1 MSEAK
6 RNNGSDE
13 SPHLDLTAVNADAVR
28 PPVRPFSTKP
38 FYKGHLFT
46 KSLIK
51 GAPMSDRLSTDRLA
65 AFSPQIARRVADIPS
80 ASARSDADVEGKR
93 LIIGKQV
100 RMKGELS
107 GCERLIVEGHADARL
122 SEVKSIE
129 VTANGTFKGDAEVD
143 TAVIAGTFEGSLKVR
158 GHLEIAPS
166 GVVKGNVSYKTIAV
180 ASGGRVLGTIES
192 TD

>member
-6 RNNGSDE
+6 KNDE
-13 SPHLDLTAVNADAVR
+13 SPRLDLAAASADAVR
-28 PPVRPFSTKP
+28 PPARPFSTKP

-51 GAPMSDRLSTDRLA
+51 GAPMSERLSPDRLA
-65 AFSPQIARRVADIPS
+65 AFSPQIARRVADIP
-80 ASARSDADVEGKR
+80 AVAARADVDMEGKR
-93 LIIGKQV
+93 LIIGKQI
-100 RMKGELS
+100 RMKGEIS
-107 GCERLIVEGHADARL
+107 GCERLVVEGHVDAKL

-129 VTANGTFKGDAEVD
+129 VNANGTFKGDAEVD
-143 TAVIAGTFEGSLKVR
+143 TATIAGTFEGTQKVR
-158 GHLEIAPS
+158 GHLEIASS
-166 GVVKGNVSYKTIAV
+166 GLVKGNVSYKTIAV